1 MTHNITP
8 CVCFFFLLLLLVL
21 IAALLYFCTE
31 SCCLEITPRAKE
43 LVLTAGSSL
52 TLTCS
57 GSGDTTWEIKSDDV
71 WYPLADQV
79 QNGRQ
84 SDTTVRVSSAGT
96 VLTLQKVTW
105 RHTGLYQ
112 CLDQQT
118 GEAEEVAIFVPG
130 ESCYLLALQDQFHSV
145 YNGLMWVLS

>member
-1 MTHNITP
+1 MTHNITR
-8 CVCFFFLLLLLVL
+8 CVCVFFLLLLLVL
-21 IAALLYFCTE
+21 IAALLCFCTE

-43 LVLTAGSSL
+43 LVLAAGSSL

-57 GSGDTTWEIKSDDV
+57 GSGNTTWEIKSDDV
-71 WYPLADQV
+71 WYPLVDQV

-84 SDTTVRVSSAGT
+84 SDTTVRVSGAGT
-96 VLTLQKVTW
+96 VLTLRKVTW

-112 CLDQQT
+112 CVDQQT